1 MGGQHQVLNQKKV
14 AVIVLLTLVLS
25 MTFTVLNPTLAL
37 TNEDQKQKAETL
49 LNILDNDN
57 KSIIEAFSK
66 LDAQNITVPNAE
78 TKYNEG
84 LEHAEEAFTL
94 MNEEN
99 FSEASI
105 EAVEAMQKFEDT
117 LKILEDA
124 SPVEPTETEVTAEE
138 AISLKANIT
147 RAIEHVRRLEN
158 LTAKA
163 ATAGYDTLA
172 IEKRLTEVKQHL
184 ENAAR
189 ELTTMNLDGAAE
201 ELLIAKTLLDE
212 LKQPFDRLTNLVKA
226 SNTEKYLEEAEIRVS
241 ETKANI
247 TLSATLTPE
256 IKKDAITALNN
267 SETNLAN
274 ARDSIE
280 NNNVDEAIG
289 ELEESDDENLEEI
302 DVEDLKESVPETY
315 EETDSRICQRTR
327 FLLYTHDGKHIMW
340 GFVGNGYFVGTDNL
354 GKRCWG
360 IYGKGVFAGFYD
372 GEFFW
377 GKYRCGN
384 WKAEGLFGEN
394 YTHGKYILF
403 PTTNTEPAITATN
416 P

>member
-1 MGGQHQVLNQKKV
+1 LGGQNQVLNLKKV
-14 AVIVLLTLVLS
+14 AIIVLLTLVLS

-37 TNEDQKQKAETL
+37 TNGDQKKKAETL

-57 KSIIEAFSK
+57 TSIIEAFSK

-84 LEHAEEAFTL
+84 LEHAEKAFRL

-117 LKILEDA
+117 LRILEDA
-124 SPVEPTETEVTAEE
+124 SPVEPTETEVTAED

-147 RAIEHVRRLEN
+147 RAIEHARRLEN

-163 ATAGYDTLA
+163 ATAGYNTAAIKKTLS
-172 IEKRLTEVKQHL
+172 EVKQHL
-184 ENAAR
+184 ENATR
-189 ELTTMNLDGAAE
+189 KLYTLNLDGAAE
-201 ELLIAKTLLDE
+201 ELLIAKTLLDK
-212 LKQPFDRLTNLVKA
+212 LKQPFDKLTNLVKA

-241 ETKANI
+241 ATKRNI
-247 TLSATLTPE
+247 TLSAALTPE

-280 NNNVDEAIG
+280 NNNVDEAIE
-289 ELEESDDENLEEI
+289 ELEEAKKWEE
-302 DVEDLKESVPETY
+302 ESN
-315 EETDSRICQRTR
+315 R
-327 FLLYTHDGKHIMW
+327 
-340 GFVGNGYFVGTDNL
+340 
-354 GKRCWG
+354 
-360 IYGKGVFAGFYD
+360 
-372 GEFFW
+372 
-377 GKYRCGN
+377 
-384 WKAEGLFGEN
+384 
-394 YTHGKYILF
+394 
-403 PTTNTEPAITATN
+403 AITSVAAT
-416 P
+416 PTSVAPTAESLTRAETTVPK

>member
-1 MGGQHQVLNQKKV
+1 LNQKKV

-25 MTFTVLNPTLAL
+25 MTFSVLNPTLAL

-49 LNILDNDN
+49 LKILDNDN
-57 KSIIEAFSK
+57 KSIVLAFSK

-117 LKILEDA
+117 LKILENA

-138 AISLKANIT
+138 AINLKANIT

-189 ELTTMNLDGAAE
+189 ELATMNLEGAAE

-289 ELEESDDENLEEI
+289 ELEEAKKWEE
-302 DVEDLKESVPETY
+302 ESNRAITSVAATPT
-315 EETDSRICQRTR
+315 S
-327 FLLYTHDGKHIMW
+327 
-340 GFVGNGYFVGTDNL
+340 V
-354 GKRCWG
+354 
-360 IYGKGVFAGFYD
+360 A
-372 GEFFW
+372 
-377 GKYRCGN
+377 
-384 WKAEGLFGEN
+384 
-394 YTHGKYILF
+394 
-403 PTTNTEPAITATN
+403 PTTESFTRAETTVSK
-416 P
+416 